1 MIPYQG
7 LESIPHLER
16 NLMIFK
22 CGGEGFWQEMGVFM
36 RSVKMIDYC
45 FVGNRVDSDHDI
57 DRIFVKNRT

>member
-1 MIPYQG
+1 
-7 LESIPHLER
+7 
-16 NLMIFK
+16 MIFK

-57 DRIFVKNRT
+57 DRILVKNRT